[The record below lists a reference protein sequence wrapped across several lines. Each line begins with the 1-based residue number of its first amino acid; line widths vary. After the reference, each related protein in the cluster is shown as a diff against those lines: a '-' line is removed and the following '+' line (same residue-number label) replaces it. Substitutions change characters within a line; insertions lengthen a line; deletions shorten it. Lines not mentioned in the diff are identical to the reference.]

1 MSDRIITEQLAKQIA
16 GYLQMVARDRPFA
29 EVHSYLAALEQLP
42 PAALPGEATSDGV
55 DTATGRRRR

>member
-29 EVHSYLAALEQLP
+29 EVHAYLLALAQLP
-42 PAALPGEATSDGV
+42 PALDPPKEQG
-55 DTATGRRRR
+55 